1 MDGMLPV
8 GRFDGYIGLGYESI
22 ILPPFYNMVEQGLV
36 DKAIFAFYL
45 TDASADSVV
54 TFGGVDRDHYFGRT
68 CHNA

>member
-1 MDGMLPV
+1 MLPI

-45 TDASADSVV
+45 TDASADSVA
-54 TFGGVDRDHYFGRT
+54 TFGVDRDHYFGGTYR
-68 CHNA
+68 NA